1 MRRHIAVL
9 AAGIVLTACTSLQ
22 HEEMTLEEGAK
33 QECRTITESGTI
45 LPKRICYNRATW
57 AVIDE
62 RNKTA
67 AAKTMDDMRSR
78 RGYMD
83 PPSTM
88 SD

>member
-1 MRRHIAVL
+1 MRRDIAVL
-9 AAGIVLTACTSLQ
+9 AAGMFLTACTSFQ
-22 HEEMTLEEGAK
+22 HEAMTLEEGAK

-45 LPKRICYNRATW
+45 LPKRICHNKATW
-57 AVIDE
+57 AAIDE

-67 AAKTMDDMRSR
+67 ADKTMDDMRSR

>member
-1 MRRHIAVL
+1 MRRTITTLVSAIL
-9 AAGIVLTACTSLQ
+9 LIACTSAG
-22 HEEMTLEEGAK
+22 HEKMTLEEGAK
-33 QECRTITESGTI
+33 RECRSITESGTI
-45 LPKRICYNRATW
+45 LPKQICHNKATW
-57 AVIDE
+57 AAIDE
-62 RNKTA
+62 RDKTA